1 MDLKSTIIPIKA
13 LVLEAV
19 AGEQAVPCVGTGDNG
34 PPPVSPLVRGWSQRP
49 GSGSGRKR
57 LSVLPVADHGG

>member
-1 MDLKSTIIPIKA
+1 MDLKSIIIPIKA
-13 LVLEAV
+13 LEAV
-19 AGEQAVPCVGTGDNG
+19 AGEQAVPCVWTGDSG
-34 PPPVSPLVRGWSQRP
+34 HPPVSPLVRGWCQRP